1 MVMTNDRSSRMT
13 ADTSEGALG
22 ETAKDTS
29 KEASG
34 EASYSAKTF
43 IAADEASLESSV
55 SQIGAT
61 MEALTSAIAA
71 RRNAGEESYTY
82 RLLTGDLDKLLKK
95 VCEESLEVS
104 LAAKETQML
113 EACGGFDDAIDASVD
128 HMRYEA
134 ADVVYHL
141 LVVLERFGVSI
152 DEFAA
157 ELNMRMTEGERPEG
171 AIRLLEEHIRRG
183 K

>member
-1 MVMTNDRSSRMT
+1 MTDAGKTYVSS
-13 ADTSEGALG
+13 
-22 ETAKDTS
+22 
-29 KEASG
+29 
-34 EASYSAKTF
+34 
-43 IAADEASLESSV
+43 DESPLKPAT

-61 MEALTSAIAA
+61 MEALASAIAA
-71 RRNAGEESYTY
+71 RQNAGEESYTY
-82 RLLTGDLDKLLKK
+82 RLLNGDLDKLLKK

-113 EACGGFDDAIDASVD
+113 EACGGSDDAIDASVD

-157 ELNMRMTEGERPEG
+157 ELNMRMTEDERPEG
-171 AIRLLEEHIRRG
+171 AVRLLEEHVRRG

>member
-1 MVMTNDRSSRMT
+1 MTD
-13 ADTSEGALG
+13 
-22 ETAKDTS
+22 
-29 KEASG
+29 
-34 EASYSAKTF
+34 SAKTYVSS
-43 IAADEASLESSV
+43 DESPLKPAT

-61 MEALTSAIAA
+61 METLASAIAA
-71 RRNAGEESYTY
+71 RRNAGEESYTH
-82 RLLTGDLDKLLKK
+82 RLLAGDLDKLLKK

-113 EACGGFDDAIDASVD
+113 EACGGSDDAIDASVD

-157 ELNMRMTEGERPEG
+157 ELNMRMTEDERPEG
-171 AIRLLEEHIRRG
+171 AVRLLEEHIRRG

>member
-1 MVMTNDRSSRMT
+1 MTD
-13 ADTSEGALG
+13 
-22 ETAKDTS
+22 
-29 KEASG
+29 
-34 EASYSAKTF
+34 SAKTYVSS
-43 IAADEASLESSV
+43 DEASLESSV

-61 MEALTSAIAA
+61 MEALASTIAM
-71 RRNAGEESYTY
+71 RRNAGEESYTN
-82 RLLTGDLDKLLKK
+82 RLLNGDLDKLLKK

-113 EACGGFDDAIDASVD
+113 EACDAADDAIDASVD

-134 ADVVYHL
+134 ADIVYHL

-157 ELNMRMTEGERPEG
+157 ELNMRMTEDERPEG
-171 AIRLLEEHIRRG
+171 AVRLLEEHVRRG

>member
-1 MVMTNDRSSRMT
+1 MANANKTYLP
-13 ADTSEGALG
+13 EGEDALQI
-22 ETAKDTS
+22 D
-29 KEASG
+29 
-34 EASYSAKTF
+34 
-43 IAADEASLESSV
+43 

-61 MEALTSAIAA
+61 MEALAQTIAA
-71 RRNAGEESYTY
+71 RRDAGEESYTY

-104 LAAKETQML
+104 LASKETQML
-113 EACGGFDDAIDASVD
+113 EAYSADDDAIDASVD
-128 HMRYEA
+128 HLRYEA

-141 LVVLERFGVSI
+141 LVVLERFGISI

-157 ELNMRMTEGERPEG
+157 ELNMRMTEQERPVG
-171 AIRLLEEHIRRG
+171 SIRLVEEHIRRG

>member
-1 MVMTNDRSSRMT
+1 MTDAGKTYVSSNEFPLKPV
-13 ADTSEGALG
+13 A
-22 ETAKDTS
+22 
-29 KEASG
+29 
-34 EASYSAKTF
+34 
-43 IAADEASLESSV
+43 

-61 MEALTSAIAA
+61 METLASAIAA

-113 EACGGFDDAIDASVD
+113 EACGGSDDAIDASVD

-157 ELNMRMTEGERPEG
+157 ELNMRMTEDERPEG
-171 AIRLLEEHIRRG
+171 AVRLLEEHIRRG